1 MPLYVNGKNINIGR
15 TSENYATSAAAI
27 LAQDPGRPS
36 GFYWI
41 RTTNGMASAQQIWCD
56 MESGNATTGKGFM
69 RFWWHGTFEQDG
81 NVPPSYTTSDAFGT
95 ADISTGSNP
104 TTSRYGYFRIPS
116 QENPSY
122 LLVKGWTNHNGR
134 TVPSN
139 NAFHRKLPYAI
150 WAFDGSA
157 TANTVK
163 ASMQNG
169 QTYNNAT
176 NNAWQPILNATR
188 NSGFPY
194 TNYDAWYY
202 KDYTGSNGYKSFHL
216 DDDTGWHYTAFGAGW
231 HGSNAGP
238 GVDCFSG
245 TTGSEERAYYDLVL
259 YWK

>member
-15 TSENYATSAAAI
+15 TSTNYATSAAAI
-27 LAQDPGRPS
+27 LTEDPGRPS

-41 RTTNGMASAQQIWCD
+41 RTTNGMASATQIWCD

-81 NVPPSYTTSDAFGT
+81 RQPPSYHTSDALAN
-95 ADISTGSNP
+95 ADLSTDSAP
-104 TTSRYGYFRIPS
+104 TTNQRGYYRIPS
-116 QENPSY
+116 QESPSY

-139 NAFHRKLPYAI
+139 NGFHRKLPYAI
-150 WAFDGSA
+150 WSFDGSA

-163 ASMQNG
+163 ASLQNG
-169 QTYNNAT
+169 QTYTSAI

-188 NSGFPY
+188 NSSFPY
-194 TNYDAWYY
+194 ANYDAWYY
-202 KDYTGSNGYKSFHL
+202 ADKFGGGYKSFHL
-216 DDDTGWHYTAFGAGW
+216 DDDTGWHYTAFGAGN
-231 HGSNAGP
+231 HGSGGGP

-245 TTGSEERAYYDLVL
+245 TTGSEEKAYYDLVL